1 MIRFELEKNYAIYLG
16 ENAIK
21 TKAKCIL
28 IDICKKGYRAYFEI
42 NNDPDYIVWGPIS
55 GDSYCE
61 QVVTKDF
68 FVSAAL
74 NRD

>member
-1 MIRFELEKNYAIYLG
+1 MIKFELEKNYAIYLG
-16 ENAIK
+16 ENGTKA
-21 TKAKCIL
+21 KAKCIL
-28 IDICKKGYRAYFEI
+28 IDTCKQGYRAYFEI

-61 QVVTKDF
+61 QVDTKDF

-74 NRD
+74 NKD